1 MEYEDNQNQ
10 EMNQI
15 HGDAAAMYTRLFE
28 SILLAHGHQHC
39 EGMRLESCNV
49 QVITRRTEFVPRT
62 SVLAHSSCD
71 DWRRYKQLDHSGDDL
86 LSCSALA
93 CRLHDFGLPDR
104 KIEKLI
110 YQARAAAAP
119 CCYS

>member
-1 MEYEDNQNQ
+1 M
-10 EMNQI
+10 
-15 HGDAAAMYTRLFE
+15 F
-28 SILLAHGHQHC
+28 
-39 EGMRLESCNV
+39 
-49 QVITRRTEFVPRT
+49 
-62 SVLAHSSCD
+62 LAHSSCD

-119 CCYS
+119 CCFSQCDARESSGCAPSELTRAQMDLDYNGLISPGEFENGFKAYMKAVRKRPRVRLCCFN